1 MWHHTLSFFMSWF
14 PHQPALLL
22 SVPSTCFWS
31 LRDLF
36 HLSSTVLVS
45 DYLIMFY
52 SIKCLCT
59 INEAQIYLF
68 LYFQSLFN
76 HSSRVDC
83 IFPAQC
89 SSAISGLIL
98 FPSCIMMILK
108 SILIISLRKLFIICY
123 SHSVIPGFFWQC
135 YKYGFGNVWWN
146 LTCVIDFAE

>member
-1 MWHHTLSFFMSWF
+1 ML
-14 PHQPALLL
+14 
-22 SVPSTCFWS
+22 
-31 LRDLF
+31 
-36 HLSSTVLVS
+36 
-45 DYLIMFY
+45 Y

-76 HSSRVDC
+76 HSSRVHC

-98 FPSCIMMILK
+98 FPTCIMMILK

-146 LTCVIDFAE
+146 LTCVIDFAEECSDRINSLVFMCLEKFHSHTAWAC